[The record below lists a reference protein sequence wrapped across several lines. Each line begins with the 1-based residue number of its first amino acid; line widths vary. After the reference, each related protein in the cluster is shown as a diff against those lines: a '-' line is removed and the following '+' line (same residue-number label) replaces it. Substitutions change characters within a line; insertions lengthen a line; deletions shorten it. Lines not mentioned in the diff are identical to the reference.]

1 MRIKK
6 KFDVS
11 GGEINFDTE
20 NVEDIKLNRENKK
33 TDENLKTSQRHL
45 APPKK
50 TNKQTTIA
58 STKTN
63 TRKGRKEETRKPGK
77 KDVNDPEVINI
88 NKLKIKEKNY
98 DENEEKMSSF
108 YEKSSV
114 HTMKDMEDETLFELI
129 KNEEK
134 LLTVD
139 YNYALKKN
147 KAIIIIIVL
156 TEILDKIYL
165 IKAIWLLQKYEI
177 FSLYFS
183 LYLLWHMLIVS
194 FLSLFYTNDT
204 LHKIW
209 TEDGYPNMNY
219 YLGFGFVACLISFIF
234 YKGLSFLI
242 NNDRKIKEIETIN
255 KENKREIGEKFNKMM
270 YWAKI
275 KMIIFYI
282 AEFILLIIFFFYL
295 IAFCG
300 VNTGTSSIL
309 VEGYGIALIEVI
321 IIKVLY
327 GLVLGILRKI
337 SLSYEINIL
346 YTIVR
351 FLDLYIS

>member
-1 MRIKK
+1 
-6 KFDVS
+6 
-11 GGEINFDTE
+11 
-20 NVEDIKLNRENKK
+20 
-33 TDENLKTSQRHL
+33 
-45 APPKK
+45 
-50 TNKQTTIA
+50 
-58 STKTN
+58 
-63 TRKGRKEETRKPGK
+63 
-77 KDVNDPEVINI
+77 
-88 NKLKIKEKNY
+88 
-98 DENEEKMSSF
+98 
-108 YEKSSV
+108 
-114 HTMKDMEDETLFELI
+114 MKDMEDETLFELI

-147 KAIIIIIVL
+147 KAEIIIIVL

-209 TEDGYPNMNY
+209 TEDGYPDMNY

-282 AEFILLIIFFFYL
+282 AEFILVIIFFFYL

-300 VNTGTSSIL
+300 VNTGTNSKL

-327 GLVLGILRKI
+327 GLILGILRKI
-337 SLSYEINIL
+337 ALSFEINLL
-346 YTIVR
+346 YNIVK